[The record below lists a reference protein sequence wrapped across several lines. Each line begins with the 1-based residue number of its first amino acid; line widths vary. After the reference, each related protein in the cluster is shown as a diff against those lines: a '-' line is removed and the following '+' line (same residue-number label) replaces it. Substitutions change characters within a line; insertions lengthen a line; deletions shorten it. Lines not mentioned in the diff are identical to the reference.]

1 MRMMMMMMWVC
12 VWQEME
18 IAVQANERQLAE
30 LQRRHAADRK
40 QLSKQQKKEWRSRRQ
55 AFCDQIEMRRAGII
69 SEQDRIRLRQ
79 VRPSRI
85 LNCVNDGPVFK
96 VS

>member
-1 MRMMMMMMWVC
+1 
-12 VWQEME
+12 ME
-18 IAVQANERQLAE
+18 IAVRANERQLAE

-40 QLSKQQKKEWRSRRQ
+40 QSSKQQKKDWRTRRQ

-79 VRPSRI
+79 VNVGFFVHKRCTTLLFI
-85 LNCVNDGPVFK
+85 AF
-96 VS
+96 